1 MKTYIQEELAKG
13 FIRPSTSPASAGFFF
28 VKKKD
33 GGLRPC
39 IDYRCLNENTVK
51 FRYPLPLVPAALEQ
65 LRQAKYYTK
74 LDLRNAYNLIRIC
87 EGDEWK
93 TAFSTTSGHY
103 EYLVMPFGLANS
115 PSVFQAFMNDIFR
128 DMLDRWVI
136 VYIDD
141 ILIYSDTQEEH
152 VRHVRSVLKRLLQHQ
167 LYVKAEKC
175 EFHQTNTSFL
185 GYIISQDGVSMDD
198 KKVQAVLDWPQPQ
211 TVKELQCFLGF
222 ANYYRRF
229 IRNFSSIASPLTAIT
244 KRNTPRLVWPSE
256 ALQSFKELKARF
268 TSAPFFDILTQS
280 ASSLSRS
287 TLQIQGWEPYY
298 PNAMV
303 SPLNYTH
310 VPFSPANSLLLNGIM
325 M

>member
-13 FIRPSTSPASAGFFF
+13 FIRPSTSPASVGFFF

-39 IDYRCLNENTVK
+39 IDYRCLNDNSVK

-74 LDLRNAYNLIRIC
+74 LDLRNAYNLIRIR

-103 EYLVMPFGLANS
+103 EYLVMPFRLANS

-141 ILIYSDTQEEH
+141 ILIYSDTQDEH
-152 VRHVRSVLKRLLQHQ
+152 V
-167 LYVKAEKC
+167 
-175 EFHQTNTSFL
+175 
-185 GYIISQDGVSMDD
+185 
-198 KKVQAVLDWPQPQ
+198 
-211 TVKELQCFLGF
+211 
-222 ANYYRRF
+222 
-229 IRNFSSIASPLTAIT
+229 
-244 KRNTPRLVWPSE
+244 
-256 ALQSFKELKARF
+256 
-268 TSAPFFDILTQS
+268 
-280 ASSLSRS
+280 
-287 TLQIQGWEPYY
+287 
-298 PNAMV
+298 
-303 SPLNYTH
+303 
-310 VPFSPANSLLLNGIM
+310 
-325 M
+325 